1 MWNDEKLAAD
11 HHADLLK
18 VRARVASEKLQS
30 GLPGQIGTTEQMKE
44 YRLKVIDNMIEQ
56 AESEMTQKPAKQGEV
71 YQWKVYAIVALQA
84 M

>member
-56 AESEMTQKPAKQGEV
+56 AESEMAQKPAKQGEV
-71 YQWKVYAIVALQA
+71 YQ
-84 M
+84 